1 MVALFLTESALL
13 GFIGGTLGVAI
24 GMFASRFVNE
34 YVGVL
39 LQNQG
44 LTLTNIAI
52 VPPWLAGGTIMVTT
66 IFGIIAGVYPAYR
79 AARQDPV
86 RALTE

>member
-1 MVALFLTESALL
+1 
-13 GFIGGTLGVAI
+13 
-24 GMFASRFVNE
+24 
-34 YVGVL
+34 VL

-86 RALTE
+86 QALAE